1 MITVSCTWQAKGKS
15 LKLTMHKAARHSL
28 YLFSDRTIRYY
39 EFENDELYH
48 INDHRE
54 AEAQKGIAFMPKR
67 ALNVNECE
75 IARAY
80 KVTNSLIEP
89 ISFTVP
95 RKVKLFASSLG
106 YHLLFSNMLKL
117 FSKVGCIPS

>member
-1 MITVSCTWQAKGKS
+1 MFCIIAIILIVIPY
-15 LKLTMHKAARHSL
+15 L
-28 YLFSDRTIRYY
+28 YSDRTIRYY

-54 AEAQKGIAFMPKR
+54 SEAQKGIAFMPKR

-95 RKVKLFASSLG
+95 RKVNFHKG
-106 YHLLFSNMLKL
+106 CNFSFLYL
-117 FSKVGCIPS
+117 Y